1 MTELKHGQAAPSRAT
16 MALRVVP
23 LALLLVIFIAA
34 VGRPGSVPESTRPK
48 TTTRPAPIAL
58 AHFST
63 LPPGSNLPTGAWCSR
78 HVRQSSWEPRPENF
92 TPNHTTGYRLY
103 YIEGANETARLK
115 FGQRVDGNFTG
126 TTDEIIQWGACKWG
140 LDEDVLRAQAVV
152 ESNWYQS
159 AVGDGGQS
167 FGLLQIK
174 ASSHPGTFPAS
185 RDSTAFNVDYAVAFW
200 RLCYEGQLW
209 WPSSR
214 GDLWGCIGS
223 RFSGGWRDAKAKA
236 YVNRVQTQIRL
247 RRWTRL
253 GRRNT

>member
-16 MALRVVP
+16 LALRVVP

-34 VGRPGSVPESTRPK
+34 VGRPGSVPESTRAK

-92 TPNHTTGYRLY
+92 TPNHTTGYHLY

-140 LDEDVLRAQAVV
+140 FDEDVVRAVAVT
-152 ESNWYQS
+152 QS
-159 AVGDGGQS
+159 WWNQSTVGGDGES
-167 FGLLQIK
+167 FGLLQVKCHVEGIC
-174 ASSHPGTFPAS
+174 PGA
-185 RDSTAFNVDYAVAFW
+185 RDSTAFNVDYALAW
-200 RLCYEGQLW
+200 QRTCYEGYFDW
-209 WPSSR
+209 IPARTR
-214 GDLWGCIGS
+214 GKKWGCI
-223 RFSGGWRDAKAKA
+223 RMWFSGTWQANSGR
-236 YVNRVQTQIRL
+236 YVRTVKRHL
-247 RRWTRL
+247 RQKTWIDPDF
-253 GRRNT
+253 